1 MCLLTIDVHG
11 ESFFFVGIKNVLMS
25 VKHNFANLASSDVSC
40 DTVLFLYVGFYGT
53 HPPANV

>member
-1 MCLLTIDVHG
+1 M
-11 ESFFFVGIKNVLMS
+11 LMS
-25 VKHNFANLASSDVSC
+25 VKHNFANLAASDVSR